1 MLFKKEVFRH
11 YLKQGL
17 QKRWPFFSLQAH
29 HSVSGG
35 RSLLVLKQ
43 IEQVGTLLFQNSSLT
58 PERVELIS
66 PEVTE
71 CKELYDYFASMTD
84 GKRVYSF
91 SRSYFGMIS
100 SDYLAAQLHA
110 FRVWKIEEREG
121 HSLLSNWLQFF

>member
-1 MLFKKEVFRH
+1 M
-11 YLKQGL
+11 
-17 QKRWPFFSLQAH
+17 
-29 HSVSGG
+29 
-35 RSLLVLKQ
+35 LKQ

-71 CKELYDYFASMTD
+71 CKELYDWFASMTD
-84 GKRVYSF
+84 VKRVYSF